1 MASHTAK
8 LIDFVLGIAFCCVVS
23 YYLNIYIAWAPPL
36 DIFLFVIIVV
46 LNSAQLAL

>member
-1 MASHTAK
+1 MAFPPSK
-8 LIDFVLGIAFCCVVS
+8 LIDFALGIVFCSVVS

-36 DIFLFVIIVV
+36 DTFLFIIIVV